1 MQGPYTLTKE
11 AEGDDQC
18 DAMELGSDEGDFVA
32 VANHESY
39 RDKASD
45 SQISHI
51 NNKIISNKGEEE
63 PEIEAPSDDR
73 QIMKSMVQNDMNNM
87 MRNSLVIS
95 SNQTLENEI
104 RNMTYTNT
112 MQG

>member
-1 MQGPYTLTKE
+1 MTKDE

-18 DAMELGSDEGDFVA
+18 DAMELMTDNEGDFVA
-32 VANHESY
+32 VANHDNNH
-39 RDKASD
+39 DKASD

-73 QIMKSMVQNDMNNM
+73 KIMRTMVQNDTGYI
-87 MRNSLVIS
+87 MRNSQIIS

-112 MQG
+112 MQGQ

>member
-1 MQGPYTLTKE
+1 MEEDDRFQKVQGPYTLTKE

-32 VANHESY
+32 VANHDSY

-73 QIMKSMVQNDMNNM
+73 QIMKSMV
-87 MRNSLVIS
+87 
-95 SNQTLENEI
+95 
-104 RNMTYTNT
+104 
-112 MQG
+112 